1 MSLECTIQLE
11 YQSNKQAKTVMRAI
25 ELDNDKFANAER
37 KGRIVVIRSSS
48 ESIPSMLHT
57 LEDLL
62 ACVRVAE
69 ETVKTVSQMSSDD
82 PLPDLDR

>member
-1 MSLECTIQLE
+1 VSLECTIQLE

-69 ETVKTVSQMSSDD
+69 ETVKAVSQMSSDD

>member
-1 MSLECTIQLE
+1 MPLECTIQLE
-11 YQSNKQAKTVMRAI
+11 YQSDKQAQTVMRAI

-37 KGRIVVIRSSS
+37 KGRVVVIRSSS

-69 ETVKTVSQMSSDD
+69 ETAKTVSQMSSDD

>member
-1 MSLECTIQLE
+1 VSLECTIQLE

>member
-1 MSLECTIQLE
+1 
-11 YQSNKQAKTVMRAI
+11 MRAI